1 MFVKIIGSTQKTI
14 EPYVCFN
21 PFVHSL
27 SSQKKYLCK
36 LLMKIE
42 GGGRGDSWGVS
53 FLAKIV
59 TTKIRPSG
67 VLDYSNKNDN

>member
-42 GGGRGDSWGVS
+42 GGEGG
-53 FLAKIV
+53 FLGGFF
-59 TTKIRPSG
+59 PS
-67 VLDYSNKNDN
+67 KNSDN